1 MEISILCKVVDNF
14 GDIGVSYRLSKN
26 LKLFY
31 PGHNIN
37 LIVSDL
43 AAFKNINS
51 LIDPSKN
58 YQRIEELDVYDWN
71 ASDYCSKVFSENDGE
86 KLSIIIECFQCG
98 RPEWME
104 SILFEQKLQRTVNI
118 IMLDYL
124 TAEKYAEDFHCL
136 QSLTRSAK
144 VQKVNFMPGFTAK
157 TGGLI
162 IGKDWENVPSYNKNG
177 SVLIFTYNFDF
188 LPVIQAAYKNNK
200 KLLVAQ
206 GAGKKSFMSSL
217 EKFYSNSESLNCGE
231 IQENFCRE
239 LPFLNQTEWDKMMK
253 DCSALIIRGEESL
266 SRACLSG
273 IPFVWQAYPQSE
285 KYHLVKMNALLD
297 VMKEFFDKDLF
308 TIIKDLWLD
317 FNSYNNSGRDE
328 STTANNASNAD
339 SNSSSLENNIFI
351 HSNLFFE
358 NLERLSEGFLN
369 FALALRKNGDLC
381 HNLMT
386 FIEKKY
392 IINK

>member
-1 MEISILCKVVDNF
+1 MEISVLCKVVDNF

-31 PGHNIN
+31 PNHNIN

-51 LIDPSKN
+51 LVDPSKSF
-58 YQRIEELDVYDWN
+58 QCIEGVDVYDWN
-71 ASDYCSKVFSENDGE
+71 ASDFCKKVFSENDGA

-98 RPEWME
+98 RPEWLE
-104 SILFEQKLQRTVNI
+104 DILFVQKLERTVNI

-124 TAEKYAEDFHCL
+124 TAEAYAEDFHCL

-144 VQKVNFMPGFTAK
+144 VQKVNFMPGFTEK

-162 IGKDWENVPSYNKNG
+162 IGKNWEEVPHYNENG
-177 SVLIFTYNFDF
+177 NILIFTYSFDF
-188 LPVIQAAYKNNK
+188 APVIKAIGSCGK
-200 KLLVAQ
+200 KIMVAQ
-206 GAGKKSFMSSL
+206 GAGKKSFM
-217 EKFYSNSESLNCGE
+217 EAYSKSENKVLCD
-231 IQENFCRE
+231 E
-239 LPFLNQTEWDKMMK
+239 LPFMNQNEWDDMMK
-253 DCSALIIRGEESL
+253 TCSALFIRGEESL

-285 KYHLVKMNALLD
+285 NYHLVKMNALLE
-297 VMKEFFDKDLF
+297 VMKPFFDKNHF
-308 TIIKDLWLD
+308 EIINALWLD
-317 FNSYNNSGRDE
+317 FNSYNPNEDNGE
-328 STTANNASNAD
+328 
-339 SNSSSLENNIFI
+339 NIFK
-351 HSNLFFE
+351 HCKAFVE
-358 NLERLSEGFLN
+358 NLVPLSEGFKT
-369 FALALRKNGDLC
+369 FALSLRKNGDLC

>member
-1 MEISILCKVVDNF
+1 MEISVLCKVVDNF

-31 PGHNIN
+31 PNHNIN

-51 LIDPSKN
+51 LVDPSKSF
-58 YQRIEELDVYDWN
+58 QCIEGVDVYDWN
-71 ASDYCSKVFSENDGE
+71 ASDFCKKVFSENDGA

-98 RPEWME
+98 RPEWLE
-104 SILFEQKLQRTVNI
+104 DILFVQKLERTVNI

-124 TAEKYAEDFHCL
+124 TAEAYAEDFHCL

-144 VQKVNFMPGFTAK
+144 VQKVNFMPGFTEK

-162 IGKDWENVPSYNKNG
+162 IGKNWEEVPRYNENG
-177 SVLIFTYNFDF
+177 NILIFTYSFDF
-188 LPVIQAAYKNNK
+188 APVIKALGSCGK
-200 KLLVAQ
+200 KIMIAQ
-206 GAGKKSFMSSL
+206 GIGKKSFM
-217 EKFYSNSESLNCGE
+217 EAYSKSENKVLCD
-231 IQENFCRE
+231 E
-239 LPFLNQTEWDKMMK
+239 LPFMNQNEWDDMMK
-253 DCSALIIRGEESL
+253 TCSALFIRGEESL

-273 IPFVWQAYPQSE
+273 IPFVWQAYPQS
-285 KYHLVKMNALLD
+285 KNYHLVKMNALLE
-297 VMKEFFDKDLF
+297 VMKPFFDKNHF
-308 TIIKDLWLD
+308 EIINALWLD
-317 FNSYNNSGRDE
+317 FNSYNPNEDNGE
-328 STTANNASNAD
+328 
-339 SNSSSLENNIFI
+339 NIFK
-351 HSNLFFE
+351 HCKAFVE
-358 NLERLSEGFLN
+358 NLVPLSEGFKT
-369 FALALRKNGDLC
+369 FALSLRKNGDLC